1 MTDHPLPDDLV
12 ELIAVRFQ
20 ALADPT
26 RIRLLDTLCVRGE
39 ASVQDLTEVVGSTQQ
54 NVSRH
59 LGVLRDAGLV
69 RRRKAGNF
77 AYYSIRDDRVLELCD
92 TVCRSLEEESSSVH
106 ALVSGRV

>member
-92 TVCRSLEEESSSVH
+92 TVCRRLEGESSSVH